1 MKALLPRL
9 HPLDRKLFRDLWH
22 IKGQVLAIALVIA
35 SGVGLLVMSLS
46 TLVALDETARAYYDR
61 YRFANVFAHVERAP
75 GHLVERMRTIPGVQT
90 VETRVVHR
98 AVVDIPGF
106 EEPVIAQLVSLPED
120 GEPAL
125 NRIFLRAGRF
135 PAAGHPDQAVMS
147 EPFAEAHGLDVGDH
161 LRAIVNGHWRDLEI
175 VGLAL
180 SPEYVYALAPGGLM
194 PDDKRYGILWLGRRA
209 LEAAYDL
216 EDAFNDVSLALL
228 RGTDEALVIDRL
240 DALLDRYGGVGA
252 YAREDQLSNWFLV
265 NELEQLRTLSRMLPT
280 VFLGVAAFLTNMVLA
295 RLIAVERSS
304 IGLLKAFGYRER
316 DIALHYVKLV
326 LIIGIIGVLIGWVL
340 GSWLGLY
347 NTRVYAEFYRFP
359 FLLFDPGPKPYAIG
373 AIASLLAALVGT
385 LSAVREGAA
394 LPPAES
400 MRPPS
405 PPLFRRTRLANIDA
419 VSALDQPTRIIL
431 RQIAR
436 WPGRSFF
443 TSAGIGL
450 AVAVVVT
457 SMQWMDAIDHMVDVY
472 FDQAQV
478 QDVTVGFVTARSS
491 TAALGVDQLPG
502 VMTTE
507 PVRAVSAKLRHGSRE
522 HRGAV
527 QGVPAV
533 QQLLKVYDASGHA
546 VDLPPEGLVLS
557 TMLAKVL
564 GVRRGDV
571 VTVEV
576 LEGRRPVFEA
586 PVADLFETY
595 IGMPAYMEIGALN
608 RLMRERP
615 SVSAVHIAADSAEYP
630 ALFRELKRIPEVTSV
645 TIKSAAVTTFHET
658 MAQTLLIFVT
668 FFVGFACTLAFGVT
682 YNAARI
688 ALSERGREL
697 ATLRVLGFT
706 RAEISYILLG
716 EIGLLTLVALPLG
729 CLFGYGLARAL
740 VSAFET
746 ELYRIP
752 AWLEPST
759 YAVAMLV
766 ALVATAFSALLVR
779 RRLDR
784 LDLIAV
790 LKTRE

>member
-1 MKALLPRL
+1 MTL

-61 YRFANVFAHVERAP
+61 YRFANVFAQVERAP
-75 GHLVERMRTIPGVQT
+75 EHLVERIRRIPGVQT

-98 AVVDIPGF
+98 AVIDIPGF
-106 EEPVIAQLVSLPED
+106 EEPVIAQLVSLPES

-125 NRIFLRAGRF
+125 NRIFLRGGRF
-135 PAAGHPDQAVMS
+135 PAAGYPDQAVIS
-147 EPFAEAHGLDVGDH
+147 EPFAEAHRLGVGDH

-194 PDDKRYGILWLGRRA
+194 PDDKRYGILWLGRKT

-216 EDAFNDVSLALL
+216 EDAFNDVSLAVL

-240 DALLDRYGGVGA
+240 DAIVDRYGGVGA
-252 YAREDQLSNWFLV
+252 YAREDQLSNWFLT

-326 LIIGIIGVLIGWVL
+326 LVIGVIGVLIGWAL

-347 NTRVYAEFYRFP
+347 NTRIYAEFYRFP
-359 FLLFDPGPKPYAIG
+359 FLLFHPGPKPYAIG

-394 LPPAES
+394 MPPAES

-457 SMQWMDAIDHMVDVY
+457 SMQWMDAIDHIVDVY

-478 QDVTVGFVTARSS
+478 QDVTVGFVNPRASTAR
-491 TAALGVDQLPG
+491 LGIDQLPG
-502 VMTTE
+502 VMATE
-507 PVRAVSAKLRHGSRE
+507 PARAVSAKLRHGARE

-533 QQLLKVYDASGHA
+533 QHLLKVYDASGHA

-557 TMLAKVL
+557 TMLAQVL
-564 GVRRGDV
+564 GVKRGDL

-576 LEGRRPVFEA
+576 LEGRRPVFQA
-586 PVADLFETY
+586 SVAELFETY

-608 RLMRERP
+608 QLMRERQ
-615 SVSAVHIAADSAEYP
+615 SVSAVQIKADPAQYP
-630 ALFRELKRIPEVTSV
+630 ALFRELKRIPQVSSV
-645 TIKSAAVTTFHET
+645 TIKAAAVQTFHET

-716 EIGLLTLVALPLG
+716 EIGLLTFVALPLG

-752 AWLEPST
+752 AWLEAST
-759 YAVAMLV
+759 FGVAMLV

>member
-1 MKALLPRL
+1 MKLK
-9 HPLDRKLFRDLWH
+9 PLDRKLLRDAWH

-35 SGVGLLVMSLS
+35 SGVGLLVMALSSL
-46 TLVALDETARAYYDR
+46 TALDETARAYYER
-61 YRFANVFAHVERAP
+61 YRFAHVFARVERAP
-75 GHLVERMRTIPGVQT
+75 QRLVERIRDIPGVQA

-98 AVVDIPGF
+98 AVLDIPGF
-106 EEPVIAQLVSLPED
+106 EEPVIAQLVSVPED
-120 GEPAL
+120 GQPVL
-125 NRIFLRAGRF
+125 NRLALQAGRF
-135 PAAGHPDQAVMS
+135 PHVGRPDEAIMS
-147 EPFAEAHGLDVGDH
+147 EPFAEAHGLGLGDR

-194 PDDKRYGILWLGRRA
+194 PDDRRYGILWLGREA
-209 LEAAYDL
+209 LEAAFDL
-216 EDAFNDVSLALL
+216 EDAFNDVSLAVL
-228 RGTDEALVIDRL
+228 RGTDTALVIERL
-240 DALLDRYGGVGA
+240 DALLARYGGVGA
-252 YAREDQLSNWFLV
+252 YPREDQLSNWFLM
-265 NELEQLRTLSRMLPT
+265 NELEQLRSLSRILPT

-304 IGLLKAFGYRER
+304 IGLLKAFGYRDR
-316 DIALHYVKLV
+316 DIAWHYIKLV
-326 LIIGIIGVLIGWVL
+326 LLIGAVGVLLGWIL
-340 GSWLGLY
+340 GYWLGRY

-359 FLLFDPGPKPYAIG
+359 FLLFQPGAKPFAIA
-373 AIASLLAALVGT
+373 AIASLGAALVGT
-385 LSAVREGAA
+385 INAVREGAA

-405 PPLFRRTRLANIDA
+405 PPLFRRTRLAQLDA
-419 VSALDQPTRIIL
+419 AGALDQPTRIVL

-436 WPGRSFF
+436 WPGRSAL

-457 SMQWMDAIDHMVDVY
+457 SMQWLDAIDLMVDVY
-472 FDQAQV
+472 FEQAQV
-478 QDVTVGFVTARSS
+478 QDVTVGFVNPRSS
-491 TAALGVDQLPG
+491 EATLEVGRLPG
-502 VMTTE
+502 VLATE
-507 PVRAVSAKLRHGSRE
+507 PVRAVSAKLRAGPREYRGS
-522 HRGAV
+522 V

-533 QQLLKVYDASGHA
+533 QRLSRVYDASGRA
-546 VDLPPEGLVLS
+546 LDLPPEGLVLS
-557 TMLAKVL
+557 TMLAQVL
-564 GVRRGDV
+564 GVERGDT

-586 PVADLFETY
+586 PVVQLFETY

-608 RLMRERP
+608 RMMRERP
-615 SVSAVHIAADSAEYP
+615 SVNGVHILADANDDA
-630 ALFRELKRIPEVTSV
+630 ALFRALKRIPQTSSV
-645 TIKSAAVTTFHET
+645 TVKDAAITTFHET
-658 MAQTLLIFVT
+658 MAQTLLIFVS

-697 ATLRVLGFT
+697 ATLRVLGFS

-716 EIGLLTLVALPLG
+716 EVGLLTLVALPLG
-729 CLFGYGLARAL
+729 CLFGYLLARGLIA
-740 VSAFET
+740 AFQT

-752 AWLEPST
+752 FVIEPAT
-759 YAVAMLV
+759 YAWAMLIV
-766 ALVATAFSALLVR
+766 LAATALSALLVR

>member
-1 MKALLPRL
+1 MNALLSRL

-61 YRFANVFAHVERAP
+61 YRFANVFAQVERAP
-75 GHLVERMRTIPGVQT
+75 EHLVERIRGIPGVQS

-98 AVVDIPGF
+98 AVVDIPSF
-106 EEPVIAQLVSLPED
+106 DEPVIAQLVSLPD
-120 GEPAL
+120 GGEPAL
-125 NRIFLRAGRF
+125 NRIFLRAGRM
-135 PAAGHPDQAVMS
+135 PSQSHPDQAVMS
-147 EPFAEAHGLDVGDH
+147 EPFAEAHGLGVGDH

-194 PDDKRYGILWLGRRA
+194 PDDERFGILWLGRKT

-216 EDAFNDVSLALL
+216 EDSFNDVSLALL

-240 DALLDRYGGVGA
+240 DAILDRYGGVGA
-252 YAREDQLSNWFLV
+252 YAREDQLSNWFLM

-326 LIIGIIGVLIGWVL
+326 LVIGTVGVLIGWAL

-359 FLLFDPGPKPYAIG
+359 FLLFHPGPKPYAIG

-385 LSAVREGAA
+385 LSAVRDGAA

-405 PPLFRRTRLANIDA
+405 PPLFRRSRLANIDA

-457 SMQWMDAIDHMVDVY
+457 SMQWMDAIDHIVDVY

-478 QDVTVGFVTARSS
+478 QDVTVGFVHPRAS
-491 TAALGVDQLPG
+491 TATLGIDRLPG
-502 VMTTE
+502 VMSTE
-507 PVRAVSAKLRHGSRE
+507 ATRTVSAKLRFGSRE

-533 QQLLKVYDASGHA
+533 QRLLKVYDASGHA
-546 VDLPPEGLVLS
+546 VELPPEGLVLS
-557 TMLAKVL
+557 TMLAQVL
-564 GVRRGDV
+564 GVQRGDL

-576 LEGRRPVFEA
+576 LEGRRPVFQA

-608 RLMRERP
+608 RMMRERP
-615 SVSAVHIAADSAEYP
+615 SVSAVQLEADPAQHP
-630 ALFRELKRIPEVTSV
+630 ALFRELKRIPEVSSV
-645 TIKSAAVTTFHET
+645 TIKAAAVQTFHET

-688 ALSERGREL
+688 SLSERGREL

-716 EIGLLTLVALPLG
+716 EIGLLTFVALPLG

-752 AWLEPST
+752 AWLEAST
-759 YAVAMLV
+759 FGFATLV

-779 RRLDR
+779 RRLDS

>member
-1 MKALLPRL
+1 MS
-9 HPLDRKLFRDLWH
+9 PLDRKLFRDLWH

-46 TLVALDETARAYYDR
+46 SLVALDETARAYYDR
-61 YRFANVFAHVERAP
+61 YRFAHVFAHVERAP
-75 GHLVERMRTIPGVQT
+75 QHLVARIRAIPGVQT

-98 AVVDIPGF
+98 AVIDIPGF
-106 EEPVIAQLVSLPED
+106 EEPVIAQLVSVPE
-120 GEPAL
+120 GGQPLL
-125 NRIFLRAGRF
+125 NRIALRAGRL
-135 PAAGHPDQAVMS
+135 PSIGHPDEAVMS
-147 EPFAEAHGLDVGDH
+147 EPFAEAHGLGLGDH
-161 LRAIVNGHWRDLEI
+161 LRAIVNGHWRELEI

-194 PDDKRYGILWLGRRA
+194 PDDRRYGILWLGREA
-209 LEAAYDL
+209 LEAAFDL
-216 EDAFNDVSLALL
+216 EDAFNDVSLAVL
-228 RGTDEALVIDRL
+228 RGTDTALVIDRL
-240 DALLDRYGGVGA
+240 NLLLERYGGVGA
-252 YAREDQLSNWFLV
+252 YAREDQLSNWFLM
-265 NELEQLRTLSRMLPT
+265 NELEQLRTLSRILPT

-316 DIALHYVKLV
+316 DIAWHYVKLV
-326 LIIGIIGVLIGWVL
+326 LVIGCIGVLIGWVL
-340 GSWLGLY
+340 GYWLGRF

-359 FLLFDPGPKPYAIG
+359 FLLFQPGAKPFAIG
-373 AIASLLAALVGT
+373 AVASIGAALVGT

-419 VSALDQPTRIIL
+419 VGGIDQPTRIIL

-436 WPGRSFF
+436 WPARSFL

-472 FDQAQV
+472 FGQAQV
-478 QDVTVGFVTARSS
+478 QDLTVGFVNPRARDA
-491 TAALGVDQLPG
+491 TLGIGRLPG
-502 VMTTE
+502 VRATE
-507 PVRAVSAKLRHGSRE
+507 PVRAVSAKLRVGTRE
-522 HRGAV
+522 HRGSI

-533 QQLLKVYDASGHA
+533 QRLLKVYDASGRS

-557 TMLAKVL
+557 TMLAEKL
-564 GVRRGDV
+564 GIGRGDV

-576 LEGRRPVFEA
+576 LEGRRPVFQA

-595 IGMPAYMEIGALN
+595 IGLPAYMEIGALN

-615 SVSAVHIAADSAEYP
+615 SVNAVHILSDSTVHPE
-630 ALFRELKRIPEVTSV
+630 LFRALKRIPEISSV

-658 MAQTLLIFVT
+658 MARTLLIFVS
-668 FFVGFACTLAFGVT
+668 FFVAFACTLAFGVA

-716 EIGLLTLVALPLG
+716 EIALLTFVGLPLG
-729 CLFGYGLARAL
+729 CLFGYGLARVL
-740 VSAFET
+740 VAGFQT

-752 AWLEPST
+752 AVLDSST
-759 YAVAMLV
+759 FAVAMLV
-766 ALVATAFSALLVR
+766 GLAATAVSALLVR

>member
-1 MKALLPRL
+1 VKL

-61 YRFANVFAHVERAP
+61 YRFANVFAQVERAP
-75 GHLVERMRTIPGVQT
+75 EHLVERIRQIPGVQT

-98 AVVDIPGF
+98 AVIDIPGF
-106 EEPVIAQLVSLPED
+106 DEPVIAQLVSLPED

-135 PAAGHPDQAVMS
+135 PTAGHPDQAVMS
-147 EPFAEAHGLDVGDH
+147 EPFAEAHGLGVGDH

-175 VGLAL
+175 IGLAL

-194 PDDKRYGILWLGRRA
+194 PDNKRYGILWLGRKT
-209 LEAAYDL
+209 LEGAYDL
-216 EDAFNDVSLALL
+216 EDAFNDLSLAVL
-228 RGTDEALVIDRL
+228 RGTDEALVIEQL
-240 DALLDRYGGVGA
+240 DAILDRYGGVGA
-252 YAREDQLSNWFLV
+252 YAREDQLSNWFLM

-316 DIALHYVKLV
+316 DIAVHYVKLV
-326 LIIGIIGVLIGWVL
+326 LVIGVIGVLIGWAL

-359 FLLFDPGPKPYAIG
+359 FLLFRPGPKPYAIG

-478 QDVTVGFVTARSS
+478 QDVTVGFVNPRAS
-491 TAALGVDQLPG
+491 TAELGIDQLPG
-502 VMTTE
+502 VMATE
-507 PVRAVSAKLRHGSRE
+507 PVRAVSAKLRFGSRE

-527 QGVPAV
+527 QGVQAV
-533 QQLLKVYDASGHA
+533 QRLFKVYDASGHA

-557 TMLAKVL
+557 TMLAEVL
-564 GVRRGDV
+564 GVKRGDL

-576 LEGRRPVFEA
+576 LEGRRPVFQA

-595 IGMPAYMEIGALN
+595 IGLPAYMEIGGLN

-615 SVSAVHIAADSAEYP
+615 SVSAVQIEADPAQQP
-630 ALFRELKRIPEVTSV
+630 ALFRELKRIPEVSSV
-645 TIKSAAVTTFHET
+645 TIKAAAVKTFHET

-759 YAVAMLV
+759 FAVAMLV

>member
-1 MKALLPRL
+1 VTL

-61 YRFANVFAHVERAP
+61 YRFANVFAQVERAP
-75 GHLVERMRTIPGVQT
+75 EHLVERIRRIPGVQT

-98 AVVDIPGF
+98 AVIDIPGF
-106 EEPVIAQLVSLPED
+106 EEPVIAQLVSLPES

-125 NRIFLRAGRF
+125 NRIFLRGGRF
-135 PAAGHPDQAVMS
+135 PAAGYPDQAVIS
-147 EPFAEAHGLDVGDH
+147 EPFAEAHRLGVGDH

-194 PDDKRYGILWLGRRA
+194 PDDKRYGILWLGRKT

-216 EDAFNDVSLALL
+216 EDAFNDVSLAVL

-240 DALLDRYGGVGA
+240 DAIVDRYGGVGA
-252 YAREDQLSNWFLV
+252 YAREDQLSNWFLT

-326 LIIGIIGVLIGWVL
+326 LVIGVIGVLIGWAL

-347 NTRVYAEFYRFP
+347 NTRIYAEFYRFP
-359 FLLFDPGPKPYAIG
+359 FLLFHPGPKPYAIG
-373 AIASLLAALVGT
+373 AIASLIAALVGT

-394 LPPAES
+394 MPPAES

-457 SMQWMDAIDHMVDVY
+457 SMQWMDAIDHIVDVY

-478 QDVTVGFVTARSS
+478 QDVTVGFVNPRASTAR
-491 TAALGVDQLPG
+491 LGIDQLPG
-502 VMTTE
+502 VMATE
-507 PVRAVSAKLRHGSRE
+507 PARAVSAKLRHGARE

-533 QQLLKVYDASGHA
+533 QHLLKVYDASGHA

-557 TMLAKVL
+557 TMLAQVL
-564 GVRRGDV
+564 GVKRGDL

-576 LEGRRPVFEA
+576 LEGRRPVFQA
-586 PVADLFETY
+586 SVAELFETY

-608 RLMRERP
+608 QLMRERQ
-615 SVSAVHIAADSAEYP
+615 SVSAVQIKADPAQYP
-630 ALFRELKRIPEVTSV
+630 ALFRELKRIPQVSSV
-645 TIKSAAVTTFHET
+645 TIKAAAVQTFHET

-716 EIGLLTLVALPLG
+716 EIGLLTFVALPLG

-752 AWLEPST
+752 AWLEAST
-759 YAVAMLV
+759 FGVAMLV